1 VGIEISKII
10 KDAIQITM
18 KIESIKLDNVQQF
31 YYKCKKG
38 GKIDYVMDIFNSFND
53 NTQTIIFV
61 NTKAYAE

>member
-1 VGIEISKII
+1 
-10 KDAIQITM
+10 M
-18 KIESIKLDNVQQF
+18 KIESLKLENVQQF

-61 NTKAYAE
+61 NTIAYAE